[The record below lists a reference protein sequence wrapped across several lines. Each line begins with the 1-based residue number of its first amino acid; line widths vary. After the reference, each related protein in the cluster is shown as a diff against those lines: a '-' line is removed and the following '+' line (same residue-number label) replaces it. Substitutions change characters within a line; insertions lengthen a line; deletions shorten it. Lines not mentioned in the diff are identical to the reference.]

1 VKLSEPAIAVHGV
14 TKRYG
19 KTVAVDDVSFEV
31 AAGSVFAFVGTNGA
45 GKSTT
50 ISCLTSVTD
59 FDHGEVRV
67 AGHDVRKD
75 GDAVRAAIGVVF
87 QESILDPLLTAREN
101 LRVRG
106 RFYSADGPAIN
117 ARIAELSALIG
128 LGDFLDRR
136 YGKFSGGERRRV
148 DIARA
153 LMQTPSIIFL
163 DEPTAGLDL
172 ASRAQ
177 VWSTIQE
184 LRDRHGLTVF
194 LTTHYLEE
202 TEEADQVCLIDH
214 GRIVA
219 EGTPAQ
225 LRAKYSR
232 SVLTVTSRDPA
243 ALASIVARAGRVIEG
258 DGDLVRI
265 AVDTADEARAIL
277 AAHDDSVADFEFR
290 HGTMDDVFLALTGGT
305 ADPNATG
312 AAA

>member
-1 VKLSEPAIAVHGV
+1 MKLSESAIAVHGV

-19 KTVAVDDVSFEV
+19 KTVAVDDISFEV

-59 FDHGEVRV
+59 FDQGEVRV
-67 AGHDVRKD
+67 AGHDLRKD

-101 LRVRG
+101 LLVRG
-106 RFYSADGPAIN
+106 RFYSADGAAIN
-117 ARIAELSALIG
+117 ARITELSALIG

-163 DEPTAGLDL
+163 DEPTAGLDP

-184 LRDRHGLTVF
+184 LRGRHGLTVF

-243 ALASIVARAGRVIEG
+243 ALASIVARTGRVIEG

-277 AAHDDSVADFEFR
+277 AAHGDSVADFEFR

-305 ADPNATG
+305 SDPNAAG